1 MRFNAYGLFI
11 AILLTHPFNCRAQW
25 PSIEVAQT
33 RFAGICAEKGQF
45 DCGILGEN
53 KCIPLAQVHNG
64 RPDCPDQSDEYCFPG
79 QIRCGNFCANLE
91 HLSDCLTNPRCES
104 ELDYK
109 PSADSQFLEAS
120 FCPYL
125 KRKLCV
131 LPNAVPCKGY
141 GECVLRNWLMNGEKN
156 CFDGSD
162 EDPQYSSVFLLSEH
176 VGQHIL
182 PHIIST
188 GGSAAVFPFGAPQPE
203 IQTNNPDVV
212 TILTPTSVAIPVPI
226 DIVSTPS
233 ASQSHVPDFHQ
244 PGEFVPLWPTP
255 HPSSQIETLYPNQ
268 PIATTHTS
276 HAQPKHETSWTLY
289 PNQPTTR
296 PETLYPTPK
305 TTTSTTNSPQ
315 TSPTPTWWPFGR
327 ETFETTKDY
336 VDKLDEFG
344 ETYGPA
350 TRKWSSTPLIPS
362 NPSINQA
369 PSHSQ
374 TPTNF
379 GIGTN
384 PHIEHT
390 ISPTKDEWL
399 VFPPLDST
407 VYATEQPGITVDL
420 PASPGSDTEWLQP
433 WWKQVTGHPLN
444 THTQPSHFSTFY
456 PGQRVNR
463 PPGIESNTPAPDVSP
478 LRPPHILRPTPPTED
493 RRPFVVPGGNILVW
507 PNGTLSGPGIQ
518 NRPIQEN
525 KQFPSIYSTPSNP
538 FGLPQPFT
546 APSVVSA
553 PTPQP
558 HESSALPSLGSFT
571 TNFPVPVSTIPVPT
585 VAPISVFPA
594 NGFWPIAPAQP
605 WPILLPEDADM
616 SETPI
621 LIPPTYMP
629 VVSTYAPAAE
639 TIAVPTLLPIY
650 PVEIGQNV
658 KATSSHSTVSSSA
671 TSMFTSTP
679 YSSDK
684 STKSEESSITN
695 EYEASTTSLET
706 TTHKNS
712 GHVNATQSS
721 THNLTTVVHSNLTT
735 ESLMTSTYVP
745 ISVQTTIGDYEEED
759 SRKTDGFETM
769 KSTGQTEEAGTTTIS
784 SVETSTK
791 ETIGNV
797 TESEVAE
804 HTATTNVFSTTN
816 IEAEANLSTSQPSDY
831 SGKPETSTSM
841 FEERTT
847 RLSVDEWAPAL
858 ILGGVQLA
866 NELRKG
872 RKQNA
877 TCAATVRKA
886 AHDYVK
892 QVDCSCPVGQML
904 TSDENCQR
912 APVATFRVN
921 LHEICDRKFDG
932 APVEAA
938 ELAIL
943 KLATSGTI
951 KSACVRE
958 REPNGDSSAVVLNVV
973 CANSNCSLDQIRQE
987 LEKKQ
992 HDLPEV
998 KVEIAAD
1005 QNGACANSSL
1015 NDCGANSI
1023 CTTEGLYYHCNCAD
1037 STADINGDGRDCN
1050 SKTVGCTHIFG
1061 ICLLIWLI
1069 ILLLLLCLGPLLI
1082 GYCCYRCG
1090 YLQRTACWS
1099 KLRELRGVREKP
1111 QDLEAGVP
1119 VARPGSATQQ
1129 PHNEGLPRP
1138 PDSTLISISPSRLP
1152 DIPHLPSK
1160 ETDEPGGPDYY
1171 NTGNDDEYETESAS
1185 HGLVSLISTERTE
1198 TDREPTE
1205 AGEDTTAKSVAAE
1218 IHRDVTTSDSR
1229 RGIDTKRLTTG
1240 TIVAGTSTHLSDSQA
1255 TKQRT
1260 TEVRRESTTS
1270 RAGTPTIWEKFKILG
1285 DQYAQPKDV
1294 TPSESSS
1301 LDSLL
1306 RRYQERELQKL
1317 RERNPELFIEP
1328 QPISLPTNTQTTQ
1341 SIPHLVQTPIPP
1353 TPIPSTSATF
1363 SAFAN
1368 QPLPGDVDVEYETQ
1382 FLSDRPIGPNDAV
1395 PSTSHASSTS
1405 ALSAADSSATPMAI
1419 EDAIAMAEA
1428 LNSDYKQ
1435 RPSNYDEESS
1445 TSGEDESLSTIPHTP
1460 NSDELFHYPRI
1471 EGGEFDY
1478 TAEPEDENHS
1488 ETNESKPDTSK
1499 RSTRTADSMRGRDN
1513 RIGRESTDELSDPAA
1528 VELMEAVAAG
1538 RPLPPHMR
1546 LPMPVDSPD
1555 AARART
1561 TVSTS
1566 GMTTNVG
1573 ARRNPNERPVRGRL
1587 QDTPP
1592 RSSTSGA
1599 NRQVKPP
1606 IPAAARRTAPNL
1618 RPQSKA
1624 AIGQKPPR
1632 PPIRNVDG
1640 TVGLIKPPPAGASV
1654 RRPTERPTSP
1664 TPGLKKKIV
1673 GSRNATVL
1681 SQQKLPLDHA
1691 AANQVARSVSTG
1703 HSKLLPNSERQ
1714 RKRSSLPMGDIAPK
1728 RSPSLPSIGDEKK
1741 AKKSSHSRRSLD
1753 TATSLEQLKKADFMI
1768 ADIDLDLPGPHMIP
1782 ASLDDIRSGRLSE
1795 IIAGGSREDDDQLNS
1810 IAAKTANEATKS
1822 ALRSKSTVM
1831 SMRRSER
1838 TKSISANNDVG
1849 PSPLNDPDL
1858 SDNIVANQ
1866 EHLPPLSEGSNSK
1879 LRKRDTTIGGGEE
1892 SISNLHLNELSSL
1905 RHQSTKSADGTR
1917 SSRPNIEERVHE
1929 NCLTDR
1935 PPWDPTPLK
1944 EGDLEKIPLDWNLT
1958 RSHSLGHFDSLNS
1971 SRRGTKRS
1979 RSVAD
1984 VQSARNGNG
1993 NRMDR
1998 QFNSDRSKSLNRSR
2012 ADHKSICPLPVDG
2025 SQDSRKQ
2032 WIEELRKSLNSKNWL
2047 NYD

>member
-11 AILLTHPFNCRAQW
+11 AILLTHLFNGRAQW

-33 RFAGICAEKGQF
+33 RFTGICAEKGQF

-64 RPDCPDQSDEYCFPG
+64 HADCPDQSDEYCFPG

-91 HLSDCLTNPRCES
+91 HLSDCLTNPRCEN

-125 KRKLCV
+125 KRKLCI

-203 IQTNNPDVV
+203 IQTNNPDIVAVV
-212 TILTPTSVAIPVPI
+212 PSTSVFIPVSI
-226 DIVSTPS
+226 DIFPSPS

-276 HAQPKHETSWTLY
+276 RAQPKHETSWTLY
-289 PNQPTTR
+289 PNQPTTH

-305 TTTSTTNSPQ
+305 STTSTITSPQ

-350 TRKWSSTPLIPS
+350 TRKWTLASLIPS
-362 NPSINQA
+362 NLPINQ
-369 PSHSQ
+369 PPRSQ
-374 TPTNF
+374 TSTNF

-384 PHIEHT
+384 SHLKHT

-399 VFPPLDST
+399 VFPPEDST
-407 VYATEQPGITVDL
+407 AYATEQPGITVDL
-420 PASPGSDTEWLQP
+420 PASPGSDAEWLQP
-433 WWKQVTGHPLN
+433 WWKQATRQPLN
-444 THTQPSHFSTFY
+444 TPTQPSHFSTFY

-463 PPGIESNTPAPDVSP
+463 PPGIESSTPSPDISP
-478 LRPPHILRPTPPTED
+478 LRPPHILRPTPPIED
-493 RRPFVVPGGNILVW
+493 REPFIVPGGNILVW

-525 KQFPSIYSTPSNP
+525 KQSTSIYSAPSNP
-538 FGLPQPFT
+538 FELPQPFT
-546 APSVVSA
+546 APSTVSV

-558 HESSALPSLGSFT
+558 HESSVMPSLGSFT
-571 TNFPVPVSTIPVPT
+571 TNFPGPVSTIPVST
-585 VAPISVFPA
+585 VTPISVFPA
-594 NGFWPIAPAQP
+594 NGFWPIAPAQT

-616 SETPI
+616 AETPI

-629 VVSTYAPAAE
+629 VVSTYPPAE

-658 KATSSHSTVSSSA
+658 KTTSLHSTGSSST
-671 TSMFTSTP
+671 TSIFTSTP
-679 YSSDK
+679 YSGDK
-684 STKSEESSITN
+684 STKSEESSITT
-695 EYEASTTSLET
+695 EQKTSATSIET
-706 TTHKNS
+706 TTHKITK
-712 GHVNATQSS
+712 HVNATQISTHSS
-721 THNLTTVVHSNLTT
+721 TTTMHSDATT
-735 ESLMTSTYVP
+735 ESSMTSPHVP
-745 ISVQTTIGDYEEED
+745 ISVQTTLGDYEEED
-759 SRKTDGFETM
+759 TRQTDGFETM
-769 KSTGQTEEAGTTTIS
+769 KSTSQTEESEKTTILGL
-784 SVETSTK
+784 ETSTK
-791 ETIGNV
+791 EAIGNV
-797 TESEVAE
+797 TESKVTE
-804 HTATTNVFSTTN
+804 HKATTNVFTTTNTEADLSTTQT
-816 IEAEANLSTSQPSDY
+816 IDY
-831 SGKPETSTSM
+831 TGKPETTTSI
-841 FEERTT
+841 FEESTT
-847 RLSVDEWAPAL
+847 RLAVDEWAPAL
-858 ILGGVQLA
+858 ILGSVQLA

-872 RKQNA
+872 RQQNA
-877 TCAATVRKA
+877 TCAATVRKG

-892 QVDCSCPVGQML
+892 QVDCSCPTGQML
-904 TSDENCQR
+904 TSDENCKR

-921 LHEICDRKFDG
+921 LHQICDREFDG

-943 KLATSGTI
+943 KLATSDAI

-973 CANSNCSLDQIRQE
+973 CSNSNCSLDEIRQD
-987 LEKKQ
+987 LKKQ
-992 HDLPEV
+992 QHNLPEV
-998 KVEIAAD
+998 EVEIAAER
-1005 QNGACANSSL
+1005 NGACADSSL
-1015 NDCGANSI
+1015 NDCGLNSI

-1037 STADINGDGRDCN
+1037 STADVNGDGRDC
-1050 SKTVGCTHIFG
+1050 SSGTVGCTQILG

-1069 ILLLLLCLGPLLI
+1069 IFLLLLCLGPLLI
-1082 GYCCYRCG
+1082 GYLCYRCG
-1090 YLQRTACWS
+1090 YLQRTACWF

-1111 QDLEAGVP
+1111 QDLEASVP
-1119 VARPGSATQQ
+1119 VARPSSATQQ

-1160 ETDEPGGPDYY
+1160 ETDEPGGADYY

-1205 AGEDTTAKSVAAE
+1205 AGEDTAAKSVAAE
-1218 IHRDVTTSDSR
+1218 IHRDVATADSG
-1229 RGIDTKRLTTG
+1229 RGIDTKRLTSEAT
-1240 TIVAGTSTHLSDSQA
+1240 VAGSSTYLTDPQA
-1255 TKQRT
+1255 TKQRK

-1285 DQYAQPKDV
+1285 DQYTESKDAA
-1294 TPSESSS
+1294 PSESSS
-1301 LDSLL
+1301 LDLLL

-1317 RERNPELFIEP
+1317 REKNPELFIEP
-1328 QPISLPTNTQTTQ
+1328 QPISLPTNTQAAQ

-1353 TPIPSTSATF
+1353 TPIASTSATF

-1382 FLSDRPIGPNDAV
+1382 FLSDRPIGPNDAAA
-1395 PSTSHASSTS
+1395 STSHASSTS
-1405 ALSAADSSATPMAI
+1405 ALSAADSSETPMAI

-1428 LNSDYKQ
+1428 LNRDYKQ
-1435 RPSNYDEESS
+1435 RAPNYDEGNESS

-1488 ETNESKPDTSK
+1488 ELNESKPGTSR
-1499 RSTRTADSMRGRDN
+1499 RSTTTADSVRARGNKIDQ
-1513 RIGRESTDELSDPAA
+1513 ESTDEPSDPSAL
-1528 VELMEAVAAG
+1528 ELMEAVAAG

-1555 AARART
+1555 AAHVRT
-1561 TVSTS
+1561 TVSTGS
-1566 GMTTNVG
+1566 ITTNVG
-1573 ARRNPNERPVRGRL
+1573 ARRNPNERPIRGRL

-1592 RSSTSGA
+1592 LSSTSGA

-1618 RPQSKA
+1618 RTQSKA

-1632 PPIRNVDG
+1632 APIQNLDG

-1673 GSRNATVL
+1673 GSRNTTVL
-1681 SQQKLPLDHA
+1681 SQQKLPLSHA
-1691 AANQVARSVSTG
+1691 AANQAARSVSTG
-1703 HSKLLPNSERQ
+1703 HSKLLSNSERQ
-1714 RKRSSLPMGDIAPK
+1714 RKRSSLPIGDITPK
-1728 RSPSLPSIGDEKK
+1728 RSPSLPSIGGEKK
-1741 AKKSSHSRRSLD
+1741 AKKLSYSRRSLN

-1795 IIAGGSREDDDQLNS
+1795 IIAGGSREDDEKSNS
-1810 IAAKTANEATKS
+1810 IAAKTSNESTKP
-1822 ALRSKSTVM
+1822 ALRSKSTFM
-1831 SMRRSER
+1831 SMRQNER
-1838 TKSISANNDVG
+1838 IKSISANNEIG

-1858 SDNIVANQ
+1858 NDNIVAN
-1866 EHLPPLSEGSNSK
+1866 EKRLPPLSEGTNSK
-1879 LRKRDTTIGGGEE
+1879 LRKRDTTIGGGDR
-1892 SISNLHLNELSSL
+1892 SITNFHLNELSSL
-1905 RHQSTKSADGTR
+1905 RRQSTKSADGTR
-1917 SSRPNIEERVHE
+1917 SHRPNIEDRVHE

-1944 EGDLEKIPLDWNLT
+1944 EGDLEKIPLDWNLA
-1958 RSHSLGHFDSLNS
+1958 RSHSLGHFDLLSS
-1971 SRRGTKRS
+1971 SRRGAKRS
-1979 RSVAD
+1979 RSVTE
-1984 VQSARNGNG
+1984 VQSARNGKG
-1993 NRMDR
+1993 NRTDR
-1998 QFNSDRSKSLNRSR
+1998 QYNSDRSKSLNRSR
-2012 ADHKSICPLPVDG
+2012 ADHNSIGPPPVDG

-2032 WIEELRKSLNSKNWL
+2032 WIDDLRKSLNSKNWL